1 MIYNVCILQIFIR
14 QPLPCLS
21 CAQRTGKGSL
31 QNQRLGFNSLCG
43 SVEREGLKHLQ
54 GEKFSSLCDFMQR
67 PKELIQQRFGH
78 FKESFLCATD
88 IICNN
93 ERKRHIKQ
101 YYNIYSISYIVQVS
115 HPIHCITAKIFY
127 GLRHFYSFHL
137 FNQLNFLIY
146 LLSLLLF

>member
-78 FKESFLCATD
+78 LKNHFFVLQILSVITRGNGILNSITIF
-88 IICNN
+88 IVF
-93 ERKRHIKQ
+93 HIQ
-101 YYNIYSISYIVQVS
+101 Y
-115 HPIHCITAKIFY
+115 K
-127 GLRHFYSFHL
+127 
-137 FNQLNFLIY
+137 FLIQSTA
-146 LLSLLLF
+146 LLQNILWTETFLFIPFI